1 MKQIKRKL
9 LSLLLAMAMVCTLV
23 PSALAEDSYKLEIT
37 GQNSVT
43 AGTNL
48 QLGTKLTKTAD
59 DGLTENVTGYSLS
72 WSITENVTGLS
83 IDASGLVKTTT
94 ATPIGNYTV
103 TARATLTGQTQPKID
118 DATATITVTNTNP
131 TFTIT
136 PTTATVEVGK
146 TITLSTTPTTTVR
159 WGSADS
165 TIARVDSSTGVVTG
179 VKAGTTTITATP
191 TGGGTTATRT
201 VTVTAASTDPEMT
214 LSMNPTTLL
223 AGSSATL
230 TARITGTLPSGAN
243 LVTWSS
249 NNAKVK
255 VNPTSSTVN
264 SNSASTTVTGEAGEK
279 ATITATLYNA
289 TTKLDEKTF
298 DVTVSSTSTDYL
310 TRVYLISGN
319 TSIPT
324 SGSDTLVASVST
336 SLANPDSCTV
346 EWSSNNTAAVRVNNE
361 SNTATTPV
369 ASRVTTART
378 ATMPVFAVGAGQ
390 ATITATL
397 KSSTGGF
404 LGTKTFVVYV
414 GGSGLSISLSGT
426 PNAGTTVPIG
436 YYNSNNYYTFTATPT
451 VRFNGSTLTA
461 AELSSN
467 YKITYTWRLDSS
479 ALSNGTVIGS
489 GTYSSGT
496 YSLYANQLITNRN
509 HTLSCYATIQHKTDS
524 AIYATSST
532 ISWTVNNNYN
542 YNYGSISASATVYA
556 NSSGYSLG
564 STDDAGGTSIVSE
577 LQSAVSNYN
586 GNGYYNGYYQGSNG
600 YWYNSSGTLVST
612 DPNWGYNQGWWGS
625 NWGWNGHYGYDTLRY
640 VTFSNTSVTGGSLS
654 ASTGTKY
661 YVGSYSSYG
670 SYALE
675 NVVFTPSA
683 NYTSSA
689 SFSITA
695 YGEYGTYTGTITFNM
710 SGTSAGGSISLTGA
724 AGENVSLSA
733 SDFTTW
739 WRNMFTNGNLS
750 YVTFTSISTGSL
762 NNNGTSVVSASN
774 PTRCY
779 VSPSGSQVGLSNLV
793 YVPSSR
799 STSTV
804 TIRFTGYGSSTS
816 TSSTSTSRTGTL
828 TITYVV
834 NAGTPITYSITGGST
849 SVSLNSSDFTAK
861 YREVIGSTA
870 TNVNVR
876 FRSVPTY
883 GTLRY
888 GSTTL
893 TSSNINSYTFTTNS
907 SGSARLSDVVYT
919 PSAAGGSD
927 TVEFACYSGSTLRFV
942 GTIVFNSTA
951 AAPQNVTVS
960 YTSNGGAV
968 AFNYTDF
975 YYSNAAVQASTY
987 ITFGTPSSG
996 SLTVNG
1002 SAVTSADRFTFANT
1016 AGYQYINNV
1025 TYRPASGYSGTVT
1038 IPFAAYNS
1046 NNTVAANGNVT
1057 ITVTKPAVTVTFKD
1071 MGSKTS
1077 SNQWYYDEVN
1087 ALVGKGIIGGYD
1099 DGTFRPN
1106 GNVTYGEA
1114 LKLILLAAGHPEQ
1127 PQGSGANWAVNYM
1140 SYAVSKGF
1148 LDSSASSKLGE
1159 PMNRNTIATV
1169 TAKAM
1174 GLTPV
1179 TSGTSP
1185 FVDSND
1191 PYVLALHQA
1200 GIIAGN
1206 SSSGATYF
1214 EGSKNLT
1221 RAEISLII
1229 YRMCDQ
1235 Q

>member
-1 MKQIKRKL
+1 MDINF
-9 LSLLLAMAMVCTLV
+9 SLTRN
-23 PSALAEDSYKLEIT
+23 PSS
-37 GQNSVT
+37 NSTVYLNHYYYDNYN
-43 AGTNL
+43 TNWY
-48 QLGTKLTKTAD
+48 
-59 DGLTENVTGYSLS
+59 NR
-72 WSITENVTGLS
+72 
-83 IDASGLVKTTT
+83 T
-94 ATPIGNYTV
+94 ATFTVTPVVGSSSRNLANSYDMEYSWEISPSSYASSGALSRTTLSKNTTYPYGGSSCTVDAYYLSSSRTTYTLTC
-103 TARATLTGQTQPKID
+103 TARAYQLG
-118 DATATITVTNTNP
+118 
-131 TFTIT
+131 
-136 PTTATVEVGK
+136 
-146 TITLSTTPTTTVR
+146 STH
-159 WGSADS
+159 
-165 TIARVDSSTGVVTG
+165 
-179 VKAGTTTITATP
+179 
-191 TGGGTTATRT
+191 
-201 VTVTAASTDPEMT
+201 
-214 LSMNPTTLL
+214 
-223 AGSSATL
+223 SSATL
-230 TARITGTLPSGAN
+230 
-243 LVTWSS
+243 VD
-249 NNAKVK
+249 
-255 VNPTSSTVN
+255 
-264 SNSASTTVTGEAGEK
+264 
-279 ATITATLYNA
+279 TATASWNIR
-289 TTKLDEKTF
+289 
-298 DVTVSSTSTDYL
+298 TDY
-310 TRVYLISGN
+310 YGYN
-319 TSIPT
+319 T
-324 SGSDTLVASVST
+324 
-336 SLANPDSCTV
+336 
-346 EWSSNNTAAVRVNNE
+346 
-361 SNTATTPV
+361 
-369 ASRVTTART
+369 
-378 ATMPVFAVGAGQ
+378 
-390 ATITATL
+390 
-397 KSSTGGF
+397 
-404 LGTKTFVVYV
+404 
-414 GGSGLSISLSGT
+414 
-426 PNAGTTVPIG
+426 
-436 YYNSNNYYTFTATPT
+436 
-451 VRFNGSTLTA
+451 
-461 AELSSN
+461 
-467 YKITYTWRLDSS
+467 
-479 ALSNGTVIGS
+479 
-489 GTYSSGT
+489 
-496 YSLYANQLITNRN
+496 
-509 HTLSCYATIQHKTDS
+509 
-524 AIYATSST
+524 
-532 ISWTVNNNYN
+532 
-542 YNYGSISASATVYA
+542 GSISASATVYA

-564 STDDAGGTSIVSE
+564 STDDAGSTSIVSE
-577 LQSAVSNYN
+577 LQSAVSNYY

-625 NWGWNGHYGYDTLRY
+625 NWNGSHYGYDTLRY

-661 YVGSYSSYG
+661 YVGGYSSYG

-689 SFSITA
+689 SFNITA
-695 YGEYGTYTGTITFNM
+695 YGDYGTYSGTITFNM